1 MRCDALAE
9 AWNGCEAGSGVFW
22 GDVSLGFARHRIE
35 ALGARLVDRYGG
47 ANRDAVLVCDHYE
60 PGIRAAAGA
69 AREFGVRV
77 MVDDIG
83 AAVGPGFDVVWN
95 PNAYASAHLY
105 PAFTGAVLAGSDVI
119 AVRADLPAWCREVA
133 SGTAA
138 MLGGS
143 QLHDSLVEGLTLLA
157 ERAGADRFAGSG
169 SWVPTGWTTIDPENP
184 WERIARAS
192 SLITSS
198 GTTVWEAAR
207 VGVPVVLVQIAS
219 NQELIFKWARDHDV
233 PGVDAR
239 SFTGQPDGLSRA
251 LEDALSH
258 PRRLPRIENGAPN
271 VCRQLRELSEAR
283 RS

>member
-1 MRCDALAE
+1 
-9 AWNGCEAGSGVFW
+9 
-22 GDVSLGFARHRIE
+22 
-35 ALGARLVDRYGG
+35 
-47 ANRDAVLVCDHYE
+47 
-60 PGIRAAAGA
+60 
-69 AREFGVRV
+69 
-77 MVDDIG
+77 
-83 AAVGPGFDVVWN
+83 
-95 PNAYASAHLY
+95 
-105 PAFTGAVLAGSDVI
+105 
-119 AVRADLPAWCREVA
+119 
-133 SGTAA
+133 
-138 MLGGS
+138 
-143 QLHDSLVEGLTLLA
+143 
-157 ERAGADRFAGSG
+157 
-169 SWVPTGWTTIDPENP
+169 
-184 WERIARAS
+184 
-192 SLITSS
+192 LITSS